1 MIDAMP
7 RPRLPHLRHEKTR
20 HGKWAWYIR
29 VGNGPRIRLEAPFG
43 SPEFQDEYMAAL
55 SGKAASAPRKPSKDT
70 LQWLWLRYRETQA
83 WLRLGP
89 ASRRQRE
96 NIMRGVLAVS
106 GDVALSRITKA
117 KIIEGRDA
125 RSATPSMARHFVITM
140 RGLFGWA
147 AEAQLTPDDPTKEI
161 KVAKPKT
168 EGFAV
173 WTDEEVERFRAT
185 YPLGTRERV
194 AFDLLFYTGLRKSD
208 AVKAGRQHVKG
219 GVLTLRTAKTG
230 ETVSIR
236 IMPELAQSI
245 EAGPVGDLAFIVH
258 GGNRPMTSGSFGIW
272 FRRVCTAA
280 GCPGTSHGLRKA
292 LATRL
297 ANMGASEAELEALFG
312 WRGGGMASLYT
323 RKANRVRLAGTA
335 MDRLK

>member
-7 RPRLPHLRHEKTR
+7 RPRLPHLRHERTR
-20 HGKWAWYIR
+20 HGKYAWYVR
-29 VGNGPRIRLEAPFG
+29 VGNGPRIRLQAPFG
-43 SPEFQDEYMAAL
+43 SPEFEAEYMAAMG
-55 SGKAASAPRKPSKDT
+55 GKPARASRKPSAGT
-70 LQWLWLRYRETQA
+70 LRWLWLRYRETQA
-83 WLRLGP
+83 WTRLGP

-96 NIMRGVLAVS
+96 NVMRKVLEASGEMPLSEVS
-106 GDVALSRITKA
+106 KAHIVA
-117 KIIEGRDA
+117 GRDSRA
-125 RSATPSMARHFVITM
+125 ATPSMARHFVITM

-147 AEAQLTPDDPTKEI
+147 AEADLMSETPTKDI
-161 KVAKPKT
+161 KITKPKT

-173 WTDEEVERFRAT
+173 WTDEEVERFRAA
-185 YPLGTRERV
+185 YPLGTRERL
-194 AFDLLFYTGLRKSD
+194 AFDVLFYTGLRKSD
-208 AVKAGRQHVKG
+208 AIKAGRQHVKG

-236 IMPELAQSI
+236 IMPELTQSI

-258 GGNRPMTSGSFGIW
+258 SGNRPMTTGSFGIW

-297 ANMGASEAELEALFG
+297 ANMGASESELEALFG

-323 RKANRVRLAGTA
+323 RKADRVRLAGTA